1 MDAHAMPSLG
11 YGLRHDSNPT
21 KLGLMDCAGLADAY
35 LIGMSEGPNFDAAM
49 ERRFQEY
56 VEDLGTVV
64 GNDARRRGL
73 SDYMTGLLLPGERKS
88 MEPIAERLESGNVSR
103 RHQSIQHFVSEAS
116 WKDGPVRERVLGRVV
131 PAMQKRGTIEHWIV
145 DDTTLLKSGRHG
157 VAIQY
162 SGLVGTTASRW
173 SACRWRPR
181 PSACRSPAISTCPR
195 TDRKRRLHAGVP
207 PHLTF
212 RTKIE
217 MAIDQIR
224 HAVAA
229 GLPRGIVLA
238 DAAYGGARRFRDALR
253 DLALSYALGIES
265 NTTVVPTADPANGR
279 TRSVKVQAGAVR
291 VDVLASAWEPHH
303 WRPVSWREG
312 SAGQLSG
319 RFAARRVQVA
329 PTQRRDHLDPE
340 EWLIVQ
346 DAEAAKDRRFWLS
359 SLPADTPLEDLV
371 RHVKGRYRVEQDYR
385 ELKQEVG
392 LAKFEGRGWRG
403 FNHHVTLCLA
413 AYGFLVCERSLF
425 PPPRPAE
432 ADTDGAAQSIL
443 HRLATSPH
451 RPHDH
456 A

>member
-1 MDAHAMPSLG
+1 
-11 YGLRHDSNPT
+11 
-21 KLGLMDCAGLADAY
+21 
-35 LIGMSEGPNFDAAM
+35 MSEGPSFDAAM

-56 VEDLGTVV
+56 VEDLGAVV

-103 RHQSIQHFVSEAS
+103 RHQAIQHFVSEAS

-131 PAMQKRGTIEHWIV
+131 PVMQKRGAIEHWIV
-145 DDTTLLKSGRHG
+145 DDTTLLKSGQHSVG

-162 SGLVGTTASRW
+162 SGLVGTTANCQSLV
-173 SACRWRPR
+173 SLSLATEAASMPVACDLYLPEEW
-181 PSACRSPAISTCPR
+181 AC
-195 TDRKRRLHAGVP
+195 DRKRRLHAGVP

-217 MAIDQIR
+217 MALDQIR

-238 DAAYGGARRFRDALR
+238 DAAYGGARSFRDALR

-265 NTTVVPTADPANGR
+265 NTTVVPVIAPGHAAASD
-279 TRSVKVQAGAVR
+279 RSVKVQAGAVR
-291 VDVLASAWEPHH
+291 VDVLAGEWEPQD
-303 WRPVSWREG
+303 WRTVSWREG

-329 PTQRRDHLDPE
+329 PTRHRDHLDAE

-346 DAEAAKDRRFWLS
+346 DAEAPGDRRFWLS
-359 SLPADTPLEDLV
+359 SLPADTPIEDLV
-371 RHVKGRYRVEQDYR
+371 RHAKGRYRVEQDYR

-413 AYGFLVCERSLF
+413 AYGFLVSERSLF
-425 PPPRPAE
+425 PPQQPAQ
-432 ADTDGAAQSIL
+432 ANPDGAPQSLL
-443 HRLATSPH
+443 HRLAPPPH

>member
-1 MDAHAMPSLG
+1 MTET

-88 MEPIAERLESGNVSR
+88 LEPIAERLESGNVSR

-291 VDVLASAWEPHH
+291 VDGLASAWEPHH
-303 WRPVSWREG
+303 RLVARRIGRTVERAVRGAPG
-312 SAGQLSG
+312 SG
-319 RFAARRVQVA
+319 RSDSA
-329 PTQRRDHLDPE
+329 P
-340 EWLIVQ
+340 
-346 DAEAAKDRRFWLS
+346 
-359 SLPADTPLEDLV
+359 
-371 RHVKGRYRVEQDYR
+371 
-385 ELKQEVG
+385 
-392 LAKFEGRGWRG
+392 
-403 FNHHVTLCLA
+403 
-413 AYGFLVCERSLF
+413 
-425 PPPRPAE
+425 
-432 ADTDGAAQSIL
+432 
-443 HRLATSPH
+443 
-451 RPHDH
+451 
-456 A
+456 

>member
-1 MDAHAMPSLG
+1 
-11 YGLRHDSNPT
+11 
-21 KLGLMDCAGLADAY
+21 MDCAGLADAY

-145 DDTTLLKSGRHG
+145 DDTTLLKSGRQSVG

-224 HAVAA
+224 HAVVA

-238 DAAYGGARRFRDALR
+238 DAAYGGARSFRDALR

-265 NTTVVPTADPANGR
+265 NTTVVPAAGAAGPATARDRAA
-279 TRSVKVQAGAVR
+279 KVQAGAVR
-291 VDVLASAWEPHH
+291 VDVLARAWGARD
-303 WRPVSWREG
+303 WRAISWREG
-312 SAGQLSG
+312 SAGQLTG

-346 DAEAAKDRRFWLS
+346 A
-359 SLPADTPLEDLV
+359 
-371 RHVKGRYRVEQDYR
+371 
-385 ELKQEVG
+385 
-392 LAKFEGRGWRG
+392 
-403 FNHHVTLCLA
+403 
-413 AYGFLVCERSLF
+413 
-425 PPPRPAE
+425 
-432 ADTDGAAQSIL
+432 
-443 HRLATSPH
+443 
-451 RPHDH
+451 
-456 A
+456 

>member
-1 MDAHAMPSLG
+1 
-11 YGLRHDSNPT
+11 
-21 KLGLMDCAGLADAY
+21 MDCAGLADAY
-35 LIGMSEGPNFDAAM
+35 LIGMSEGTNFDAAM
-49 ERRFQEY
+49 ERRFQED
-56 VEDLGTVV
+56 VDHLGTVV

-145 DDTTLLKSGRHG
+145 DDTTLLKSGRHSVG

-162 SGLVGTTASRW
+162 SGLVGTTANCQSLV
-173 SACRWRPR
+173 SLSLATEAVSMPVACELYLPED
-181 PSACRSPAISTCPR
+181 STCPR
-195 TDRKRRLHAGVP
+195 TLPARGLGARPQTPSAGRGAIP
-207 PHLTF
+207 PHVPHQD
-212 RTKIE
+212 R
-217 MAIDQIR
+217 DGDR
-224 HAVAA
+224 SDPPRRCRRPAA
-229 GLPRGIVLA
+229 RDRAGRCRLRRRPELPRRAEGTRSQLCV
-238 DAAYGGARRFRDALR
+238 
-253 DLALSYALGIES
+253 GIES
-265 NTTVVPTADPANGR
+265 NTTVVPAATADPATGR

-291 VDVLASAWEPHH
+291 VDVLVSAWEPHH

-312 SAGQLSG
+312 SAGQLTG

-359 SLPADTPLEDLV
+359 SLPADTPFEDPV

-432 ADTDGAAQSIL
+432 ADTDGAA
-443 HRLATSPH
+443 
-451 RPHDH
+451 
-456 A
+456 

>member
-1 MDAHAMPSLG
+1 LE
-11 YGLRHDSNPT
+11 
-21 KLGLMDCAGLADAY
+21 DAY
-35 LIGMSEGPNFDAAM
+35 LRGMSEGPSFDAAM

-56 VEDLGTVV
+56 VEDLGAVV

-88 MEPIAERLESGNVSR
+88 MEPIAERLDSGNVSR
-103 RHQSIQHFVSEAS
+103 RHQAIQHFVSEAS

-131 PAMQKRGTIEHWIV
+131 PVMQKRGAIEHWIV
-145 DDTTLLKSGRHG
+145 DDTTLLKSGQHSVG

-162 SGLVGTTASRW
+162 SGLVGTTANCQSLV
-173 SACRWRPR
+173 SLSLATEAASMPVACDLYLPEEW
-181 PSACRSPAISTCPR
+181 AC
-195 TDRKRRLHAGVP
+195 DRKRRLHAGVP

-217 MAIDQIR
+217 MALDQIR

-238 DAAYGGARRFRDALR
+238 DAAYGGARSFRDALR

-265 NTTVVPTADPANGR
+265 NTTVVPVIAPGHAAASD
-279 TRSVKVQAGAVR
+279 RSVKVQAGAVR
-291 VDVLASAWEPHH
+291 VDVLAGEWEPQD
-303 WRPVSWREG
+303 WRTVSWREG

-329 PTQRRDHLDPE
+329 PTRHRDHLDAE

-346 DAEAAKDRRFWLS
+346 DAEAPGDRRFWLS
-359 SLPADTPLEDLV
+359 SLPADTPIEDLV
-371 RHVKGRYRVEQDYR
+371 RHAKGRYRVEQDYR

-413 AYGFLVCERSLF
+413 AYGFLVSERSLF
-425 PPPRPAE
+425 PPQQPAQ
-432 ADTDGAAQSIL
+432 ANPDGAPQSLL
-443 HRLATSPH
+443 HRLAPPPH

>member
-1 MDAHAMPSLG
+1 M
-11 YGLRHDSNPT
+11 
-21 KLGLMDCAGLADAY
+21 
-35 LIGMSEGPNFDAAM
+35 
-49 ERRFQEY
+49 
-56 VEDLGTVV
+56 
-64 GNDARRRGL
+64 
-73 SDYMTGLLLPGERKS
+73 
-88 MEPIAERLESGNVSR
+88 
-103 RHQSIQHFVSEAS
+103 
-116 WKDGPVRERVLGRVV
+116 
-131 PAMQKRGTIEHWIV
+131 
-145 DDTTLLKSGRHG
+145 
-157 VAIQY
+157 
-162 SGLVGTTASRW
+162 
-173 SACRWRPR
+173 
-181 PSACRSPAISTCPR
+181 
-195 TDRKRRLHAGVP
+195 
-207 PHLTF
+207 
-212 RTKIE
+212 
-217 MAIDQIR
+217 
-224 HAVAA
+224 
-229 GLPRGIVLA
+229 
-238 DAAYGGARRFRDALR
+238 
-253 DLALSYALGIES
+253 
-265 NTTVVPTADPANGR
+265 
-279 TRSVKVQAGAVR
+279 
-291 VDVLASAWEPHH
+291 
-303 WRPVSWREG
+303 
-312 SAGQLSG
+312 SG

>member
-1 MDAHAMPSLG
+1 
-11 YGLRHDSNPT
+11 
-21 KLGLMDCAGLADAY
+21 
-35 LIGMSEGPNFDAAM
+35 MSEGTSFDAAM
-49 ERRFQEY
+49 ERRFQDY
-56 VEDLGTVV
+56 LEDLGAVV

-116 WKDGPVRERVLGRVV
+116 WKDGLVRERVLSRVV
-131 PAMQKRGTIEHWIV
+131 PAMQQRGAIEHWIV

-162 SGLVGTTASRW
+162 SGLVGTTVNCQSLVSLSLATGAASMPV
-173 SACRWRPR
+173 ACELYLPEEWVH
-181 PSACRSPAISTCPR
+181 
-195 TDRKRRLHAGVP
+195 DRKRRLQAGVP
-207 PHLTF
+207 PHLVF

-224 HAVAA
+224 HAAA
-229 GLPRGIVLA
+229 VGLPRGIVLT
-238 DAAYGGARRFRDALR
+238 DAAYGGARSFRDALR
-253 DLALSYALGIES
+253 DLDLAYALAIES
-265 NTTVVPTADPANGR
+265 NTTAVPAVSAAGHATARD
-279 TRSVKVQAGAVR
+279 RSAKVQAGAVR
-291 VDVLASAWEPHH
+291 VDVLAGAWGLRD
-303 WRPVSWREG
+303 WRTVSWREG
-312 SAGQLSG
+312 SAGQLTG

-392 LAKFEGRGWRG
+392 LAKFEGWRG

-443 HRLATSPH
+443 HRLPASPH

>member
-1 MDAHAMPSLG
+1 
-11 YGLRHDSNPT
+11 
-21 KLGLMDCAGLADAY
+21 MDCAGLIDAY
-35 LIGMSEGPNFDAAM
+35 LIGMNEGTSFDAAM
-49 ERRFQEY
+49 ERRFQDY
-56 VEDLGTVV
+56 VEDLGAVV

-88 MEPIAERLESGNVSR
+88 MEPIAERLDSANVSR

-131 PAMQKRGTIEHWIV
+131 PAMQQRGAIEHWIV
-145 DDTTLLKSGRHG
+145 DDTTLLKSGRQSVG

-162 SGLVGTTASRW
+162 SGLVGTTVNCQSLVSLSLATGAASMPV
-173 SACRWRPR
+173 ACELYLPEEW
-181 PSACRSPAISTCPR
+181 AH
-195 TDRKRRLHAGVP
+195 DRKRRLHAGVP
-207 PHLTF
+207 PHLVF

-224 HAVAA
+224 HAAA
-229 GLPRGIVLA
+229 TGLPRGIVLA
-238 DAAYGGARRFRDALR
+238 DAAYGGARTFRDALR
-253 DLALSYALGIES
+253 DLDLAYALGIES
-265 NTTVVPTADPANGR
+265 NTTAMPAAGAADPAAAR
-279 TRSVKVQAGAVR
+279 ARSAKVQAGAVR
-291 VDVLASAWEPHH
+291 VDVLAREWEPRA
-303 WRPVSWREG
+303 WRTVSWREG
-312 SAGQLSG
+312 SAGQLTG

-329 PTQRRDHLDPE
+329 PTQHRDHLDPE

-346 DAEAAKDRRFWLS
+346 DAEAAKDRNFWLS
-359 SLPADTPLEDLV
+359 TLPADTPLEDLV
-371 RHVKGRYRVEQDYR
+371 RHAKGRYRVEQDYR

>member
-1 MDAHAMPSLG
+1 
-11 YGLRHDSNPT
+11 
-21 KLGLMDCAGLADAY
+21 
-35 LIGMSEGPNFDAAM
+35 M

-56 VEDLGTVV
+56 VEDLGAVV

-103 RHQSIQHFVSEAS
+103 RHQAIQHFVSEAS
-116 WKDGPVRERVLGRVV
+116 WKDGPVRERVLGWVV
-131 PAMQKRGTIEHWIV
+131 PVMQKRGAIEHWIV
-145 DDTTLLKSGRHG
+145 DDTTLLKSGQHSVG

-162 SGLVGTTASRW
+162 SGLVGTTANCQSLV
-173 SACRWRPR
+173 SLSLATEAASMPVACDLYLPEEW
-181 PSACRSPAISTCPR
+181 AC
-195 TDRKRRLHAGVP
+195 DRKRRLHAGVP

-238 DAAYGGARRFRDALR
+238 DAAYGGARSFRDALR

-265 NTTVVPTADPANGR
+265 NTTVVPVIAPGHAAASD
-279 TRSVKVQAGAVR
+279 RSVKVQAGAVR
-291 VDVLASAWEPHH
+291 VDVLAGEWEPRD
-303 WRPVSWREG
+303 WRTVSWREG

-329 PTQRRDHLDPE
+329 PTRHRDHLDAE

-346 DAEAAKDRRFWLS
+346 DAEAPGDRRFWLS
-359 SLPADTPLEDLV
+359 SLPADTPIEDLV

-413 AYGFLVCERSLF
+413 AYGFLVSERSLF
-425 PPPRPAE
+425 PPQQPAQ
-432 ADTDGAAQSIL
+432 ANPDGAPQSLL
-443 HRLATSPH
+443 HRLAPPPH

>member
-1 MDAHAMPSLG
+1 
-11 YGLRHDSNPT
+11 
-21 KLGLMDCAGLADAY
+21 MDCAGLADAY

-291 VDVLASAWEPHH
+291 VDGLASAWEPHH

-346 DAEAAKDRRFWLS
+346 DAEAPGDRRFWLS

-456 A
+456 P

>member
-1 MDAHAMPSLG
+1 
-11 YGLRHDSNPT
+11 
-21 KLGLMDCAGLADAY
+21 
-35 LIGMSEGPNFDAAM
+35 MSEGPSFDAAM
-49 ERRFQEY
+49 ERRFQDY
-56 VEDLGTVV
+56 LEDLGAVV

-88 MEPIAERLESGNVSR
+88 MEPIAERLDSGNVSR

-131 PAMQKRGTIEHWIV
+131 PAMQQRGAIEHWIV
-145 DDTTLLKSGRHG
+145 DDTTLLKSGRQSVG

-162 SGLVGTTASRW
+162 SGLVGTTVNCQSLVSQSLVSLSLATGAASMPV
-173 SACRWRPR
+173 ACELYLPEEW
-181 PSACRSPAISTCPR
+181 AH
-195 TDRKRRLHAGVP
+195 DRKRRLHAGVP

-212 RTKIE
+212 RTRIE
-217 MAIDQIR
+217 MAVDQIR
-224 HAVAA
+224 HAAA
-229 GLPRGIVLA
+229 TGLPRGIVLA
-238 DAAYGGARRFRDALR
+238 DAAYGGARTFRDALR
-253 DLALSYALGIES
+253 DLDLAYALGIES
-265 NTTVVPTADPANGR
+265 NTMAVPAAGAAGPAPAR
-279 TRSVKVQAGAVR
+279 DRAAKVQAGAVR
-291 VDVLASAWEPHH
+291 VDVLARAWGARD
-303 WRPVSWREG
+303 WRTVSWREG
-312 SAGQLSG
+312 SAGQLTG

-346 DAEAAKDRRFWLS
+346 DAEAARDRRFWLS

-443 HRLATSPH
+443 HRLAASPH